1 MNCFHHGA
9 PLCRY
14 LPGAAAFDAAFAGVE
29 AFAFAGAE
37 DVAFFGFALDACG
50 TDFFALV
57 ALAALAALERDGAFG
72 AAFFF
77 AERAELLVFMRR
89 TH

>member
-1 MNCFHHGA
+1 M
-9 PLCRY
+9 
-14 LPGAAAFDAAFAGVE
+14 PGAAAFAVGAAFAGVE
-29 AFAFAGAE
+29 AFTFAGAAG
-37 DVAFFGFALDACG
+37 VAFFGFALDAG
-50 TDFFALV
+50 GADFFAFAALV
-57 ALAALAALERDGAFG
+57 ALAAPERDEAFG